1 MIVRNWHIDKVAS
14 LRDAREVL
22 VITHRTAPRLYG
34 VINIKSP
41 RGFYKTNADSL
52 FCHNSQISIL
62 KSQFSN
68 LNSKFSEV
76 SLWQM
81 RMK

>member
-41 RGFYKTNADSL
+41 RGFYKTNADSHFKL
-52 FCHNSQISIL
+52 
-62 KSQFSN
+62 
-68 LNSKFSEV
+68 
-76 SLWQM
+76 
-81 RMK
+81 